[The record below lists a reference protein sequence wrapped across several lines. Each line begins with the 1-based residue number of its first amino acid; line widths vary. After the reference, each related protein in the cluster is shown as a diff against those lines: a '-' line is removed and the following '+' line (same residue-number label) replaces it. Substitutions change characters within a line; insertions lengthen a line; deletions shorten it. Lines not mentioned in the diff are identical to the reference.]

1 MEFLTEKEK
10 RYTINKSLEEFSE
23 IKNRINELNVSDV
36 YKQLMFEEFQRVPK
50 EKSLAI
56 LKKIIEDEPLNIK
69 KIKINELIRQFDEL
83 YTAQNWNEAIKL
95 LEIILELAI
104 KEYYEIIFDKLYLK
118 YEKLKLKLKRNVI

>member
-118 YEKLKLKLKRNVI
+118 YEKIKLKLKRNVI